1 MENKSLLYPCA
12 SAARRVIS
20 LDGMW
25 RFEFDPES
33 NGMDAGWGVGLPKPI
48 SMPVPASFC
57 DFFTD
62 KESREYCGDFW
73 YETDFFVPGE
83 WSGKDV
89 AIRFGSVTHRAR
101 VFVNGVEVVN
111 HEGGFLPFDANVTE
125 IVRYNQYNKLTVLAN
140 NELNEYMLPA
150 GQTNTLSNGKKVA
163 APYFDFYNYA
173 GIHRP
178 VKLLALPKERVLDFE
193 VTNRLVDGGAEVDYT
208 VTTNGSHD
216 VTVEVLDG
224 TTKVA
229 EASGKTGTLKITN
242 AKLWNV
248 HAAYLY
254 NFVIRITDGHAVI
267 DEYFDKIGIRTFEV
281 KDGHFLL
288 NGKPVYLRGFGKH
301 EDSDIRGRG
310 LDLATV
316 KRDYELMK
324 WIGANCFR
332 TSHYPYAEELYQM
345 ADEEGFLIIDEVPA
359 VGFMQSTMNFLAANQ
374 GNGKKVGYFEK
385 ETTPKLLENHKAALT
400 DMITRD
406 KNHASV
412 IAWSILNEPQCTS
425 EGTEAYFK
433 PLFDLAHELDPQKRP
448 RTYAIVM
455 MSLPNNSKGQQFAD
469 FISLN
474 RYYGWYVMGGMCI
487 VDAETAF
494 RKEMDGWAQVLNGRP
509 MIFTEYGADTM
520 PSEHKLPSVMM
531 SLPNNSKGQQF
542 ADFISLNRYY
552 GWYVMGGMC
561 IVDAETAFRKEMD
574 GWAQVLNGRPMIFTE
589 YGADTMPSEHKL
601 PSVMWS
607 QEYQNEYL
615 DMNHNVFDSYDFV
628 QGELVWNFADFQ
640 TTEGI
645 MRANGN
651 KKGIFTRQRQPKDAA
666 FHFRARWTSLPV
678 DYKGNTAQF

>member
-1 MENKSLLYPCA
+1 MQNKSLLYPCE
-12 SAARRVIS
+12 SSARRVVS

-25 RFEFDPES
+25 RFAFDPQGQGVDKGWTMALPES
-33 NGMDAGWGVGLPKPI
+33 I
-48 SMPVPASFC
+48 TMPVPASFC

-62 KESREYCGDFW
+62 KDSREYCGDFW

-83 WSGKDV
+83 WEGKDIAV
-89 AIRFGSVTHRAR
+89 RFGSVTHHAR
-101 VFVNGVEVVN
+101 IFVNGVEVTA
-111 HEGGFLPFDANVTE
+111 HEGGFLPFDAAVTD
-125 IVRYNQYNKLTVLAN
+125 IVRYNQYNHLAVLAN
-140 NELNEYMLPA
+140 NELNETMLPA
-150 GQTNTLSNGKKVA
+150 GRTTTLSNGKKMA
-163 APYFDFYNYA
+163 TPYFDFYNYA

-178 VKLLALPKERVLDFE
+178 VKLMALPKERVLDFS
-193 VTNRLVDGGAEVDYT
+193 VVHSLSGTAADVAYTVATNGDHAVCVDVYDGAE
-208 VTTNGSHD
+208 
-216 VTVEVLDG
+216 
-224 TTKVA
+224 KVA
-229 EASGKTGTLKITN
+229 HSDGKSGTLHIEN
-242 AKLWNV
+242 VKLWNV

-254 NFVIRITDGHAVI
+254 SFVIRITDGETVV
-267 DEYFDKIGIRTFEV
+267 DEYREKIGIRTFEI
-281 KDGHFLL
+281 KDGNFLL

-301 EDSDIRGRG
+301 EDADIRGRG

-345 ADEEGFLIIDEVPA
+345 ADEEGFLVIDEVPA
-359 VGFMQSTMNFLAANQ
+359 VGFMESTVNFLSASQ
-374 GNGKKVGYFEK
+374 GNGKKVGWFEK
-385 ETTPKLLENHKAALT
+385 ETTPQLLENHKAALI
-400 DMITRD
+400 DMINRD

-433 PLFDLAHELDPQKRP
+433 TLFDLAHEIDPQKRP

-474 RYYGWYVMGGMCI
+474 RYYGWYVMGGMNI
-487 VDAETAF
+487 VDAEAAF
-494 RKEMDGWAQVLNGRP
+494 RREMDGWSMAL
-509 MIFTEYGADTM
+509 
-520 PSEHKLPSVMM
+520 H
-531 SLPNNSKGQQF
+531 
-542 ADFISLNRYY
+542 
-552 GWYVMGGMC
+552 
-561 IVDAETAFRKEMD
+561 
-574 GWAQVLNGRPMIFTE
+574 GRPMIFTE

-615 DMNHNVFDSYDFV
+615 DMNHAVFDSYDFV
-628 QGELVWNFADFQ
+628 KGELVWNFADFQ

-645 MRANGN
+645 MRVNGN

-678 DYKGNTAQF
+678 NYKADK

>member
-1 MENKSLLYPCA
+1 MQDKSLLYPCE
-12 SAARRVIS
+12 SSARRVVS

-25 RFEFDPES
+25 RFAFDPQGQGVDKGWTMALPES
-33 NGMDAGWGVGLPKPI
+33 I
-48 SMPVPASFC
+48 TMPVPASFC

-62 KESREYCGDFW
+62 KDSREYCGDFW

-83 WSGKDV
+83 WEGKDIAV
-89 AIRFGSVTHRAR
+89 RFGSVTHHAR
-101 VFVNGVEVVN
+101 IFVNGVEVTA
-111 HEGGFLPFDANVTE
+111 HEGGFLPFDAAVTD
-125 IVRYNQYNKLTVLAN
+125 IVRYNQHNHLAVLAN
-140 NELNEYMLPA
+140 NELNETMLPA
-150 GQTNTLSNGKKVA
+150 GRTTTLSNGKKMA
-163 APYFDFYNYA
+163 TPYFDFYNYA

-178 VKLLALPKERVLDFE
+178 VKLMALPKERVLDFS
-193 VTNRLVDGGAEVDYT
+193 VVHSLSGTAADVAYT
-208 VTTNGSHD
+208 VTTNGDHAVCVD
-216 VTVEVLDG
+216 VYDG
-224 TTKVA
+224 AEKVA
-229 EASGKTGTLKITN
+229 HADGKGGTLHIEN
-242 AKLWNV
+242 VRLWNV

-254 NFVIRITDGHAVI
+254 SFVIRITDGETVV
-267 DEYFDKIGIRTFEV
+267 DEYHEKIGIRTFEI
-281 KDGHFLL
+281 KDGNFLL
-288 NGKPVYLRGFGKH
+288 NGKAIYLRGFGKH
-301 EDSDIRGRG
+301 EDADIRGRG

-345 ADEEGFLIIDEVPA
+345 ADEEGFLVIDEVPA
-359 VGFMQSTMNFLAANQ
+359 VGFMESTVNFLSASQ
-374 GNGKKVGYFEK
+374 GNGKKVGWFEK
-385 ETTPKLLENHKAALT
+385 ETTPQLLENHKAALI
-400 DMITRD
+400 DMINRD

-433 PLFDLAHELDPQKRP
+433 TLFDLAHEIDPQKRP

-474 RYYGWYVMGGMCI
+474 RYYGWYVMGGMNI
-487 VDAETAF
+487 VDAEAAF
-494 RKEMDGWAQVLNGRP
+494 RREMDGWSMAL
-509 MIFTEYGADTM
+509 
-520 PSEHKLPSVMM
+520 H
-531 SLPNNSKGQQF
+531 
-542 ADFISLNRYY
+542 
-552 GWYVMGGMC
+552 
-561 IVDAETAFRKEMD
+561 
-574 GWAQVLNGRPMIFTE
+574 GRPMIFTE

-615 DMNHNVFDSYDFV
+615 DMNHAVFDSYDFV
-628 QGELVWNFADFQ
+628 KGELVWNFADFQ

-645 MRANGN
+645 MRVNGN

-678 DYKGNTAQF
+678 DYKADK

>member
-1 MENKSLLYPCA
+1 MQNKSLLYPCE
-12 SAARRVIS
+12 SSARRVVS

-25 RFEFDPES
+25 RFAFDPQGQGVDKGWTMALPES
-33 NGMDAGWGVGLPKPI
+33 I
-48 SMPVPASFC
+48 TMPVPASFC

-62 KESREYCGDFW
+62 KDSREYCGDFW

-83 WSGKDV
+83 WEGKDIAV
-89 AIRFGSVTHRAR
+89 RFGSVTHHAR
-101 VFVNGVEVVN
+101 IFVNGVEVTA
-111 HEGGFLPFDANVTE
+111 HEGGFLPFDAAVTD
-125 IVRYNQYNKLTVLAN
+125 IVRYNQHNHLAVLAN
-140 NELNEYMLPA
+140 NELNETMLPA
-150 GQTNTLSNGKKVA
+150 GRTTTLSNGKKMA
-163 APYFDFYNYA
+163 TPYFDFYNYA

-178 VKLLALPKERVLDFE
+178 VKLMALPKERVLDFS
-193 VTNRLVDGGAEVDYT
+193 VVHSLSGTAADVAYTVATNGDHAVCVDVYDGAE
-208 VTTNGSHD
+208 
-216 VTVEVLDG
+216 
-224 TTKVA
+224 KVA
-229 EASGKTGTLKITN
+229 HADGKSGTLHIEN
-242 AKLWNV
+242 VKLWNV

-254 NFVIRITDGHAVI
+254 NFVIRITDGETVV
-267 DEYFDKIGIRTFEV
+267 DEYREKIGIRTFEI
-281 KDGHFLL
+281 KDGNFLL
-288 NGKPVYLRGFGKH
+288 NGKAVYLRGFGKH
-301 EDSDIRGRG
+301 EDADLRGRG

-359 VGFMQSTMNFLAANQ
+359 VGFMESTMNFLSASQ
-374 GNGKKVGYFEK
+374 GNGKKVGWFEK
-385 ETTPKLLENHKAALT
+385 ETTPQLLENHKAALI
-400 DMITRD
+400 DMINRD

-433 PLFDLAHELDPQKRP
+433 TLFDLAHEIDPQKRP

-474 RYYGWYVMGGMCI
+474 RYYGWYVMGGMNI
-487 VDAETAF
+487 VDAEAAF
-494 RKEMDGWAQVLNGRP
+494 RREMDSWSMAL
-509 MIFTEYGADTM
+509 
-520 PSEHKLPSVMM
+520 H
-531 SLPNNSKGQQF
+531 
-542 ADFISLNRYY
+542 
-552 GWYVMGGMC
+552 
-561 IVDAETAFRKEMD
+561 
-574 GWAQVLNGRPMIFTE
+574 GRPMIFTE

-615 DMNHNVFDSYDFV
+615 DMNHAVFDSYDFV
-628 QGELVWNFADFQ
+628 KGELVWNFADFQ

-645 MRANGN
+645 MRVNGN

-678 DYKGNTAQF
+678 DYKADK

>member
-1 MENKSLLYPCA
+1 MQDKSLLYPCE
-12 SAARRVIS
+12 SSARRVVS

-25 RFEFDPES
+25 RFAFDPQGQGVDKGWTMALPES
-33 NGMDAGWGVGLPKPI
+33 I
-48 SMPVPASFC
+48 TMPVPASFC

-62 KESREYCGDFW
+62 KDSREYCGDFW

-83 WSGKDV
+83 WEGKDIAV
-89 AIRFGSVTHRAR
+89 RFGSVTHHAR
-101 VFVNGVEVVN
+101 IFVNGVEVTA
-111 HEGGFLPFDANVTE
+111 HEGGFLPLDAAVTD
-125 IVRYNQYNKLTVLAN
+125 IVRYNQHNHLAVLAN
-140 NELNEYMLPA
+140 NELNETMLPA
-150 GQTNTLSNGKKVA
+150 GRTTTLSNGKKMA
-163 APYFDFYNYA
+163 TPYFDFYNYA

-178 VKLLALPKERVLDFE
+178 VKLMALPKERVLDFS
-193 VTNRLVDGGAEVDYT
+193 VVHSISGTDADVAYT
-208 VTTNGSHD
+208 VTTNGDHAVCVD
-216 VTVEVLDG
+216 VYDG
-224 TTKVA
+224 AEKVA
-229 EASGKTGTLKITN
+229 HADGKSGTLHIEN
-242 AKLWNV
+242 VKLWNV

-254 NFVIRITDGHAVI
+254 NFVIRITDGETVV
-267 DEYFDKIGIRTFEV
+267 DEYREKIGIRTFEI
-281 KDGHFLL
+281 KGGNFLL
-288 NGKPVYLRGFGKH
+288 NGKAVYLRGFGKH
-301 EDSDIRGRG
+301 EDADIRGRG

-345 ADEEGFLIIDEVPA
+345 ADEEGFLVIDEVPA
-359 VGFMQSTMNFLAANQ
+359 VGFMESTMNFLSASQ
-374 GNGKKVGYFEK
+374 GNGKKVGWIEK
-385 ETTPKLLENHKAALT
+385 ETTPQLLENHKAALI
-400 DMITRD
+400 DMINRD

-433 PLFDLAHELDPQKRP
+433 TLFDLAHEIDPQKRP

-474 RYYGWYVMGGMCI
+474 RYYGWYVMGGMNI
-487 VDAETAF
+487 VDAEAAF
-494 RKEMDGWAQVLNGRP
+494 RREMDGWSMAL
-509 MIFTEYGADTM
+509 
-520 PSEHKLPSVMM
+520 H
-531 SLPNNSKGQQF
+531 
-542 ADFISLNRYY
+542 
-552 GWYVMGGMC
+552 
-561 IVDAETAFRKEMD
+561 
-574 GWAQVLNGRPMIFTE
+574 GRPMIFTE

-615 DMNHNVFDSYDFV
+615 DMNHAVFDSYDFV
-628 QGELVWNFADFQ
+628 KGELVWNFADFQ

-645 MRANGN
+645 MRVNGN

-678 DYKGNTAQF
+678 DYKADK

>member
-1 MENKSLLYPCA
+1 MQNKSLLYPCE
-12 SAARRVIS
+12 SSARRVVS

-25 RFEFDPES
+25 RFAFDPQGQGVDKGWTMALPES
-33 NGMDAGWGVGLPKPI
+33 I
-48 SMPVPASFC
+48 TMPVPASFC

-62 KESREYCGDFW
+62 KDSREYCGDFW

-83 WSGKDV
+83 WEGKDIAV
-89 AIRFGSVTHRAR
+89 RFGSVTHHAR
-101 VFVNGVEVVN
+101 IFVNGVEVTA
-111 HEGGFLPFDANVTE
+111 HEGGFLPFDAAVTD
-125 IVRYNQYNKLTVLAN
+125 IVRYNQHNHLAVLAN
-140 NELNEYMLPA
+140 NELNETMLPA
-150 GQTNTLSNGKKVA
+150 GRTTTLSNGKKMA
-163 APYFDFYNYA
+163 TPYFDFYNYA

-178 VKLLALPKERVLDFE
+178 VKLMALPKERVLDFS
-193 VTNRLVDGGAEVDYT
+193 VVHSLSGTAADVAYTVATNGDHAVCVDVYDGAE
-208 VTTNGSHD
+208 
-216 VTVEVLDG
+216 
-224 TTKVA
+224 KVA
-229 EASGKTGTLKITN
+229 HADGKSGTLHIDN
-242 AKLWNV
+242 VKLWNV

-254 NFVIRITDGHAVI
+254 NFVIRITDGETVV
-267 DEYFDKIGIRTFEV
+267 DEYREKIGIRTFEI
-281 KDGHFLL
+281 KGGNFLL

-301 EDSDIRGRG
+301 EDADIRGRG

-345 ADEEGFLIIDEVPA
+345 ADEEGFLVIDEVPA
-359 VGFMQSTMNFLAANQ
+359 VGFMESTMNFLSASQ
-374 GNGKKVGYFEK
+374 GNGKKVGWFEK
-385 ETTPKLLENHKAALT
+385 ETTPQLLENHKAALI
-400 DMITRD
+400 DMINRD

-433 PLFDLAHELDPQKRP
+433 TLFDLAHEIDPQKRP

-474 RYYGWYVMGGMCI
+474 RYYGWYVMGGMNI
-487 VDAETAF
+487 VDAEAAF
-494 RKEMDGWAQVLNGRP
+494 RREMDGWSMAL
-509 MIFTEYGADTM
+509 
-520 PSEHKLPSVMM
+520 H
-531 SLPNNSKGQQF
+531 
-542 ADFISLNRYY
+542 
-552 GWYVMGGMC
+552 
-561 IVDAETAFRKEMD
+561 
-574 GWAQVLNGRPMIFTE
+574 GRPMIFTE

-615 DMNHNVFDSYDFV
+615 DMNHAVFDSYDFV
-628 QGELVWNFADFQ
+628 KGELVWNFADFQ

-645 MRANGN
+645 MRVNGN

-666 FHFRARWTSLPV
+666 FHFRTRWTSLPV
-678 DYKGNTAQF
+678 DYKADK

>member
-1 MENKSLLYPCA
+1 MENKSLLYPCD
-12 SAARRVIS
+12 SGSRRVVS

-25 RFEFDPES
+25 RFAFDPES
-33 NGMDAGWGVGLPKPI
+33 KGVDNDWALHLPESI
-48 SMPVPASFC
+48 TMPVPASFC

-83 WSGKDV
+83 WKGKDIAV
-89 AIRFGSVTHRAR
+89 RFGSVTHRAR
-101 VFVNGVEVVN
+101 IFVNGVEVTT
-111 HEGGFLPFDANVTE
+111 HEGGFLPFDAAVTD
-125 IVRYNQYNKLTVLAN
+125 IVRYNQFNHLAVLAN
-140 NELNEYMLPA
+140 NELSETMLPA
-150 GQTNTLSNGKKVA
+150 GRTTTLSNGKKFA
-163 APYFDFYNYA
+163 TPYFDFYNYA

-178 VKLLALPKERVLDFE
+178 VKLTALPKERVLDFS
-193 VTNRLVDGGAEVDYT
+193 VVHSLNGTAADVAYT
-208 VTTNGSHD
+208 VTTNGGH
-216 VTVEVLDG
+216 TVSIDVLDG
-224 TTKVA
+224 TEKVA
-229 EASGKTGTLKITN
+229 HAEGKTGTLHIDN
-242 AKLWNV
+242 VKLWNV

-254 NFVIRITDGHAVI
+254 NFVIRITDDETVV
-267 DEYFDKIGIRTFEV
+267 DEYAERIGIRTFEI
-281 KDGHFLL
+281 KDGNFLL

-301 EDSDIRGRG
+301 EDADLRGRG

-359 VGFMQSTMNFLAANQ
+359 VGFMESTVNFLAANQ
-374 GNGKKVGYFEK
+374 GNGKTVGWFEK
-385 ETTPKLLENHKAALT
+385 ETTPQLLENHKAALI
-400 DMITRD
+400 DMINRD

-433 PLFDLAHELDPQKRP
+433 TLFDLAHEIDPQKRP

-455 MSLPNNSKGQQFAD
+455 MSLPHNSKGQQFAD

-474 RYYGWYVMGGMCI
+474 RYYGWYVMGGMSI
-487 VDAETAF
+487 VDAEAAF
-494 RKEMDGWAQVLNGRP
+494 RKEMDGWRMAL
-509 MIFTEYGADTM
+509 
-520 PSEHKLPSVMM
+520 H
-531 SLPNNSKGQQF
+531 
-542 ADFISLNRYY
+542 
-552 GWYVMGGMC
+552 
-561 IVDAETAFRKEMD
+561 
-574 GWAQVLNGRPMIFTE
+574 GRPMIFTE

-615 DMNHNVFDSYDFV
+615 DMNHAVFDSYEFV
-628 QGELVWNFADFQ
+628 KGELVWNFADFQ

-645 MRANGN
+645 MRVNGN

-666 FHFRARWTSLPV
+666 FHFRARWTTLPL
-678 DYKGNTAQF
+678 DFKSDK

>member
-1 MENKSLLYPCA
+1 MNKSMLYPCT
-12 SAARRVIS
+12 SATRRAVS

-25 RFEFDPES
+25 RFRFDPES
-33 NGMDAGWGVGLPKPI
+33 CGVEQKWMNGLTDSI
-48 SMPVPASFC
+48 SMPVPSSFC
-57 DFFTD
+57 DLFTD
-62 KESREYCGDFW
+62 KDSREYCGDFW

-83 WSGKDV
+83 WSGKEV
-89 AIRFGSVTHRAR
+89 AIRFGSATHHAR
-101 VFVNGVEVVN
+101 VFVNGVEIAQ
-111 HEGGFLPFDANVTE
+111 HEGGFLPFDAFVTD
-125 IVRYNQYNKLTVLAN
+125 IVRYNQYNKLSVLLN

-150 GQTNTLSNGKKVA
+150 GTTAVLSNGKKIA

-173 GIHRP
+173 GLQRP
-178 VKLLALPKERVLDFE
+178 VKLLALPSERILDYS
-193 VTNRLVDGGAEVDYT
+193 VNHRLTEAGAEVDYT
-208 VTTNGSHD
+208 VTTTGDHP
-216 VTVEVLDG
+216 VTVELYDG
-224 TTKVA
+224 ETKVA
-229 EASGKTGTLKITN
+229 EACGTTGTLTVPQ

-248 HAAYLY
+248 HNAYLY
-254 NFVIRITDGHAVI
+254 KIVIRIQDGSAVV
-267 DEYFDKIGIRTFEV
+267 DEYTDKIGIRTFEI

-301 EDSDIRGRG
+301 EDADIRGRG

-316 KRDYELMK
+316 KRDYECMK

-345 ADEEGFLIIDEVPA
+345 ADEEGFLVIDEVPA

-374 GNGKKVGYFEK
+374 GNGKKQGYFEK
-385 ETTPKLLENHKAALT
+385 DTTPQLLQNHKDALT
-400 DMITRD
+400 DMINRD

-448 RTYAIVM
+448 RTYAVVM
-455 MSLPNNSKGQQFAD
+455 MSLPNTSKGQQFAD

-474 RYYGWYVMGGMCI
+474 RYYGWYVMGGMGI
-487 VDAETAF
+487 VDAEQAF

-520 PSEHKLPSVMM
+520 P
-531 SLPNNSKGQQF
+531 
-542 ADFISLNRYY
+542 
-552 GWYVMGGMC
+552 
-561 IVDAETAFRKEMD
+561 T
-574 GWAQVLNGRPMIFTE
+574 
-589 YGADTMPSEHKL
+589 EHKL

-615 DMNHNVFDSYDFV
+615 DMNHAVFDSYDFV

-666 FHFRARWTSLPV
+666 FHFRARWTSLPL
-678 DYKGNTAQF
+678 DFKSGK

>member
-1 MENKSLLYPCA
+1 MENKSLLYPCD
-12 SAARRVIS
+12 SGSRRVVS

-25 RFEFDPES
+25 RFAFDPES
-33 NGMDAGWGVGLPKPI
+33 KGVDGGWALHLPESI
-48 SMPVPASFC
+48 TMPVPASFC

-83 WSGKDV
+83 WEGKDIAV
-89 AIRFGSVTHRAR
+89 RFGSVTHRAR
-101 VFVNGVEVVN
+101 IFVNGVEVTA
-111 HEGGFLPFDANVTE
+111 HEGGFLPFDAAVTD
-125 IVRYNQYNKLTVLAN
+125 IVRYNQFNHLAVLAN
-140 NELNEYMLPA
+140 NELNETMLPA
-150 GQTNTLSNGKKVA
+150 GRTTTLSNGKKFA
-163 APYFDFYNYA
+163 TPYFDFYNYA

-178 VKLLALPKERVLDFE
+178 VKLTALPKERVLDFS
-193 VTNRLVDGGAEVDYT
+193 VVHSLNGTAADVAYT
-208 VTTNGSHD
+208 VTTNGEHNVCID
-216 VTVEVLDG
+216 VFDG
-224 TTKVA
+224 CEKVA
-229 EASGKTGTLKITN
+229 HADGKTGTLHIDN
-242 AKLWNV
+242 VKLWNV

-254 NFVIRITDGHAVI
+254 NFVIRITDGETVV
-267 DEYFDKIGIRTFEV
+267 DEYAEKIGIRTFEI
-281 KDGHFLL
+281 KDGNFLL

-301 EDSDIRGRG
+301 EDADLRGRG

-359 VGFMQSTMNFLAANQ
+359 VGFMESAMNFLAANQ
-374 GNGKKVGYFEK
+374 GNGKKVGWFEK
-385 ETTPKLLENHKAALT
+385 ETTPQLLENHKAALI
-400 DMITRD
+400 DMINRD

-433 PLFDLAHELDPQKRP
+433 TLFDLAHEIDPQKRP

-455 MSLPNNSKGQQFAD
+455 MSLPHNSKGQQFAD

-474 RYYGWYVMGGMCI
+474 RYYGWYVMGGMSI
-487 VDAETAF
+487 VDAEAAF
-494 RKEMDGWAQVLNGRP
+494 RKEMDGWRMAL
-509 MIFTEYGADTM
+509 
-520 PSEHKLPSVMM
+520 H
-531 SLPNNSKGQQF
+531 
-542 ADFISLNRYY
+542 
-552 GWYVMGGMC
+552 
-561 IVDAETAFRKEMD
+561 
-574 GWAQVLNGRPMIFTE
+574 GRPMIFTE

-615 DMNHNVFDSYDFV
+615 DMNHAVFDSYEFV
-628 QGELVWNFADFQ
+628 KGELVWNFADFQ

-645 MRANGN
+645 MRVNGN

-666 FHFRARWTSLPV
+666 FHFRTRWTTLPL
-678 DYKGNTAQF
+678 DFKADK

>member
-1 MENKSLLYPCA
+1 MQDKSLLYPCE
-12 SAARRVIS
+12 SSARRVVS

-25 RFEFDPES
+25 RFAFDPQGQGVDKGWTMALPES
-33 NGMDAGWGVGLPKPI
+33 I
-48 SMPVPASFC
+48 TMPVPASFC

-62 KESREYCGDFW
+62 KDSREYCGDFW

-83 WSGKDV
+83 WEGKDIAV
-89 AIRFGSVTHRAR
+89 RFGSVTHHAR
-101 VFVNGVEVVN
+101 IFVNGVEVTA
-111 HEGGFLPFDANVTE
+111 HEGGFLPFDAAVTD
-125 IVRYNQYNKLTVLAN
+125 IVRYNQHNHLAVLAN
-140 NELNEYMLPA
+140 NELNETMLPA
-150 GQTNTLSNGKKVA
+150 GRTTTLSNGKKMA
-163 APYFDFYNYA
+163 MPYFDFYNYA

-178 VKLLALPKERVLDFE
+178 VKLMALPKERVLDFS
-193 VTNRLVDGGAEVDYT
+193 VVHSISGTAADVAYT
-208 VTTNGSHD
+208 VTTNGDHAVCVD
-216 VTVEVLDG
+216 VYDG
-224 TTKVA
+224 AEKVA
-229 EASGKTGTLKITN
+229 HADGKSGTLHIEN
-242 AKLWNV
+242 VRLWNV

-254 NFVIRITDGHAVI
+254 SFVIRITDGETVV
-267 DEYFDKIGIRTFEV
+267 DEYHEKIGIRTFEI
-281 KDGHFLL
+281 KDGNFLL
-288 NGKPVYLRGFGKH
+288 NGKAVYLRGFGKH
-301 EDSDIRGRG
+301 EDADIRGRG

-345 ADEEGFLIIDEVPA
+345 ADEEGFLVIDEVPA
-359 VGFMQSTMNFLAANQ
+359 VGFMESTVNFLSASQ
-374 GNGKKVGYFEK
+374 GNGKKVGWFEK
-385 ETTPKLLENHKAALT
+385 ETTPQLLENHKAALI
-400 DMITRD
+400 DMINRD

-433 PLFDLAHELDPQKRP
+433 TLFDLAHEIDPQKRP

-474 RYYGWYVMGGMCI
+474 RYYGWYVMGGMNI
-487 VDAETAF
+487 VDAEAAF
-494 RKEMDGWAQVLNGRP
+494 RREMDGWSMVL
-509 MIFTEYGADTM
+509 
-520 PSEHKLPSVMM
+520 H
-531 SLPNNSKGQQF
+531 
-542 ADFISLNRYY
+542 
-552 GWYVMGGMC
+552 
-561 IVDAETAFRKEMD
+561 
-574 GWAQVLNGRPMIFTE
+574 GRPMIFTE

-615 DMNHNVFDSYDFV
+615 DMNHAVFDSYDFV
-628 QGELVWNFADFQ
+628 KGELVWNFADFQ

-645 MRANGN
+645 MRVNGN

-678 DYKGNTAQF
+678 DYKADK

>member
-1 MENKSLLYPCA
+1 MQDKSLLYPCE
-12 SAARRVIS
+12 SSARRVVS

-25 RFEFDPES
+25 RFAFDPQGQGVDKGWTMALPES
-33 NGMDAGWGVGLPKPI
+33 I
-48 SMPVPASFC
+48 TMPVPASFC

-62 KESREYCGDFW
+62 KDSREYCGDFW

-83 WSGKDV
+83 WEGKDIAV
-89 AIRFGSVTHRAR
+89 RFGSVTHHAR
-101 VFVNGVEVVN
+101 IFVNGVEVTA
-111 HEGGFLPFDANVTE
+111 HEGGFLPFDAAVTD
-125 IVRYNQYNKLTVLAN
+125 IVRYNQHNHLAVLAN
-140 NELNEYMLPA
+140 NELNETMLPA
-150 GQTNTLSNGKKVA
+150 GRTTTLSNGKKMA
-163 APYFDFYNYA
+163 MPYFDFYNYA

-178 VKLLALPKERVLDFE
+178 VKLMALPKERVLDFS
-193 VTNRLVDGGAEVDYT
+193 VVHSISGTDADVAYT
-208 VTTNGSHD
+208 VTTNGDHAVCVD
-216 VTVEVLDG
+216 VYDG
-224 TTKVA
+224 AEKVA
-229 EASGKTGTLKITN
+229 HADGKSGTLHIEN
-242 AKLWNV
+242 VKLWNV

-254 NFVIRITDGHAVI
+254 SFVIRITDGETVV
-267 DEYFDKIGIRTFEV
+267 DEYHEKIGIRTFEI
-281 KDGHFLL
+281 KDGNFLL
-288 NGKPVYLRGFGKH
+288 NGKAVYLRGFGKH
-301 EDSDIRGRG
+301 EDADIRGRG

-345 ADEEGFLIIDEVPA
+345 ADEEGFLVIDEVPA
-359 VGFMQSTMNFLAANQ
+359 VGFMESTMNFLSASQ
-374 GNGKKVGYFEK
+374 GNGKKVGWFEK
-385 ETTPKLLENHKAALT
+385 ETTPQLLENHKAALI
-400 DMITRD
+400 DMINRD

-433 PLFDLAHELDPQKRP
+433 TLFDLAHEIDPQKRP

-474 RYYGWYVMGGMCI
+474 RYYGWYVMGGMNI
-487 VDAETAF
+487 VDAEAAF
-494 RKEMDGWAQVLNGRP
+494 RREMDGWSMVL
-509 MIFTEYGADTM
+509 
-520 PSEHKLPSVMM
+520 H
-531 SLPNNSKGQQF
+531 
-542 ADFISLNRYY
+542 
-552 GWYVMGGMC
+552 
-561 IVDAETAFRKEMD
+561 
-574 GWAQVLNGRPMIFTE
+574 GRPMIFTE

-615 DMNHNVFDSYDFV
+615 DMNHAVFDSYDFV
-628 QGELVWNFADFQ
+628 KGELVWNFADFQ

-645 MRANGN
+645 MRVNGN

-678 DYKGNTAQF
+678 DYKADK

>member
-1 MENKSLLYPCA
+1 MQNKSLLYPCE
-12 SAARRVIS
+12 SSARRVVS

-25 RFEFDPES
+25 RFAFDPQGQGVDKGWTMALPES
-33 NGMDAGWGVGLPKPI
+33 I
-48 SMPVPASFC
+48 TMPVPASFC

-62 KESREYCGDFW
+62 KDSREYCGDFW

-83 WSGKDV
+83 WEGKDIAV
-89 AIRFGSVTHRAR
+89 RFGSVTHHAR
-101 VFVNGVEVVN
+101 IFVNGVEVTA
-111 HEGGFLPFDANVTE
+111 HEGGFLPFDAAVTD
-125 IVRYNQYNKLTVLAN
+125 IVRYNQHNHLAVLAN
-140 NELNEYMLPA
+140 NELNETMLPA
-150 GQTNTLSNGKKVA
+150 GRTTTLSNGKKMA
-163 APYFDFYNYA
+163 TPYFDFYNYA

-178 VKLLALPKERVLDFE
+178 VKLMALPKERVLDFS
-193 VTNRLVDGGAEVDYT
+193 VVHSLSGTAADVAYT
-208 VTTNGSHD
+208 VTTNGDHAVCVD
-216 VTVEVLDG
+216 VYDG
-224 TTKVA
+224 AEKVA
-229 EASGKTGTLKITN
+229 HADGKSGTLHIEN
-242 AKLWNV
+242 VRLWNV

-254 NFVIRITDGHAVI
+254 SFVIRITDGETVV
-267 DEYFDKIGIRTFEV
+267 DEYREKIGIRTFEI
-281 KDGHFLL
+281 KDGNFLL
-288 NGKPVYLRGFGKH
+288 NGKAVYLRGFGKH
-301 EDSDIRGRG
+301 EDADIRGRG

-345 ADEEGFLIIDEVPA
+345 ADEEGFLVIDEVPA
-359 VGFMQSTMNFLAANQ
+359 VGFMESTVNFLSASQ
-374 GNGKKVGYFEK
+374 GNGKKVGWFEK
-385 ETTPKLLENHKAALT
+385 ETTPQLLENHKAALI
-400 DMITRD
+400 DMINRD

-433 PLFDLAHELDPQKRP
+433 TLFDLAHEIDPQKRP

-474 RYYGWYVMGGMCI
+474 RYYGWYVMGGMNI
-487 VDAETAF
+487 VDAEAAF
-494 RKEMDGWAQVLNGRP
+494 RREMDGWSMAL
-509 MIFTEYGADTM
+509 
-520 PSEHKLPSVMM
+520 H
-531 SLPNNSKGQQF
+531 
-542 ADFISLNRYY
+542 
-552 GWYVMGGMC
+552 
-561 IVDAETAFRKEMD
+561 
-574 GWAQVLNGRPMIFTE
+574 GRPMIFTE

-615 DMNHNVFDSYDFV
+615 DMNHAVFDSYDFV
-628 QGELVWNFADFQ
+628 KGELVWNFADFQ

-645 MRANGN
+645 MRVNGN

-678 DYKGNTAQF
+678 DYKADK

>member
-73 YETDFFVPGE
+73 DETDFFVPGE

-193 VTNRLVDGGAEVDYT
+193 VTHRLVDGGAEVDYT

-267 DEYFDKIGIRTFEV
+267 DEYFDKLGIRTFEV

-288 NGKPVYLRGFGKH
+288 NGKAVYLRGFGKH
-301 EDSDIRGRG
+301 EDSGIRGRG

-385 ETTPKLLENHKAALT
+385 KTTPKLLENHKAALT

-448 RTYAIVM
+448 RTYAI
-455 MSLPNNSKGQQFAD
+455 
-469 FISLN
+469 
-474 RYYGWYVMGGMCI
+474 
-487 VDAETAF
+487 
-494 RKEMDGWAQVLNGRP
+494 
-509 MIFTEYGADTM
+509 
-520 PSEHKLPSVMM
+520 VMM

>member
-1 MENKSLLYPCA
+1 MQDKSLLYPCE
-12 SAARRVIS
+12 SSARRVVS

-25 RFEFDPES
+25 RFAFDPQGQGVDKGWTMALPES
-33 NGMDAGWGVGLPKPI
+33 I
-48 SMPVPASFC
+48 TMPVPASFC

-62 KESREYCGDFW
+62 KDSREYCGDFW

-83 WSGKDV
+83 WEGKDIAV
-89 AIRFGSVTHRAR
+89 RFGSVTHHAR
-101 VFVNGVEVVN
+101 IFVNGVEVTA
-111 HEGGFLPFDANVTE
+111 HEGGFLPFDAAVTD
-125 IVRYNQYNKLTVLAN
+125 IVRYNQHNHLAVLAN
-140 NELNEYMLPA
+140 NELNETMLPA
-150 GQTNTLSNGKKVA
+150 GRTTTLSNGKKMA
-163 APYFDFYNYA
+163 MPYFDFYNYA

-178 VKLLALPKERVLDFE
+178 VKLMALPKERVLDFS
-193 VTNRLVDGGAEVDYT
+193 VVHSISGTDADVAYT
-208 VTTNGSHD
+208 VTTNGDHAVCVD
-216 VTVEVLDG
+216 VYDG
-224 TTKVA
+224 AEKVA
-229 EASGKTGTLKITN
+229 HADGKSGTLHIESV
-242 AKLWNV
+242 KLWNV

-254 NFVIRITDGHAVI
+254 SFVIRITDGETVV
-267 DEYFDKIGIRTFEV
+267 DEYHEKIGIRTFEI
-281 KDGHFLL
+281 KDGNFLL
-288 NGKPVYLRGFGKH
+288 NGKAVYLRGFGKH
-301 EDSDIRGRG
+301 EDADIRGRG

-345 ADEEGFLIIDEVPA
+345 ADEEGFLVIDEVPA
-359 VGFMQSTMNFLAANQ
+359 VGFMESTMNFLSASQ
-374 GNGKKVGYFEK
+374 GNGKKVGWFEK
-385 ETTPKLLENHKAALT
+385 ETTPQLLENHKAALI
-400 DMITRD
+400 DMINRD

-433 PLFDLAHELDPQKRP
+433 TLFDLAHEIDPQKRP

-474 RYYGWYVMGGMCI
+474 RYYGWYVMGGMNI
-487 VDAETAF
+487 VDAEAAF
-494 RKEMDGWAQVLNGRP
+494 RREMDGWSMAL
-509 MIFTEYGADTM
+509 
-520 PSEHKLPSVMM
+520 H
-531 SLPNNSKGQQF
+531 
-542 ADFISLNRYY
+542 
-552 GWYVMGGMC
+552 
-561 IVDAETAFRKEMD
+561 
-574 GWAQVLNGRPMIFTE
+574 GRPMIFTE

-615 DMNHNVFDSYDFV
+615 DMNHAVFDSYDFV
-628 QGELVWNFADFQ
+628 KGELVWNFADFQ

-645 MRANGN
+645 MRVNGN

-678 DYKGNTAQF
+678 DYKADK

>member
-1 MENKSLLYPCA
+1 MQNKSLLYPCE
-12 SAARRVIS
+12 SSARRVVS

-25 RFEFDPES
+25 RFAFDPQGQGVDKGWTMALPES
-33 NGMDAGWGVGLPKPI
+33 I
-48 SMPVPASFC
+48 TMPVPASFC

-62 KESREYCGDFW
+62 KDSREYCGDFW

-83 WSGKDV
+83 WEGKDIAV
-89 AIRFGSVTHRAR
+89 RFGSVTHHAR
-101 VFVNGVEVVN
+101 IFVNGVEVTA
-111 HEGGFLPFDANVTE
+111 HEGGFLPFDAAVTD
-125 IVRYNQYNKLTVLAN
+125 IVRYNQHNHLAVLAN
-140 NELNEYMLPA
+140 NELNETMLPA
-150 GQTNTLSNGKKVA
+150 GRTTTLSNGKKMA
-163 APYFDFYNYA
+163 TPYFDFYNYA

-178 VKLLALPKERVLDFE
+178 VKLMALPKERVLDFS
-193 VTNRLVDGGAEVDYT
+193 VVHSLSGTAADVAYTVATNGDHAVCVDVYDGAE
-208 VTTNGSHD
+208 
-216 VTVEVLDG
+216 
-224 TTKVA
+224 KVA
-229 EASGKTGTLKITN
+229 HADGKSGTLHIEN
-242 AKLWNV
+242 VKLWNV

-254 NFVIRITDGHAVI
+254 SFVIRITDGETVV
-267 DEYFDKIGIRTFEV
+267 DEYREKIGIRTFEI
-281 KDGHFLL
+281 KDGNFLL
-288 NGKPVYLRGFGKH
+288 NGKAVYLRGFGKH
-301 EDSDIRGRG
+301 EDADIRGRG

-345 ADEEGFLIIDEVPA
+345 ADEEGFLVIDEVPA
-359 VGFMQSTMNFLAANQ
+359 VGFMESTMNFLSASQ
-374 GNGKKVGYFEK
+374 GNGKKVGWFEK
-385 ETTPKLLENHKAALT
+385 ETTPQLLENHKAALI
-400 DMITRD
+400 DMINRD

-433 PLFDLAHELDPQKRP
+433 TLFDLAHEIDPQKRP

-474 RYYGWYVMGGMCI
+474 RYYGWYVMGGMNI
-487 VDAETAF
+487 VDAEAAF
-494 RKEMDGWAQVLNGRP
+494 RREMDGWSMAL
-509 MIFTEYGADTM
+509 
-520 PSEHKLPSVMM
+520 H
-531 SLPNNSKGQQF
+531 
-542 ADFISLNRYY
+542 
-552 GWYVMGGMC
+552 
-561 IVDAETAFRKEMD
+561 
-574 GWAQVLNGRPMIFTE
+574 GRPMIFTE

-615 DMNHNVFDSYDFV
+615 DMNHAVFDSYDFV
-628 QGELVWNFADFQ
+628 KGELVWNFADFQ

-645 MRANGN
+645 MRVNGN

-678 DYKGNTAQF
+678 DYKADK

>member
-1 MENKSLLYPCA
+1 MQNKSLLYPCE
-12 SAARRVIS
+12 SSARRVVS

-25 RFEFDPES
+25 RFAFDPQGQGVDKGWTMALPES
-33 NGMDAGWGVGLPKPI
+33 I
-48 SMPVPASFC
+48 TMPVPASFC

-62 KESREYCGDFW
+62 KDSREYCGDFW

-83 WSGKDV
+83 WEGKDIAV
-89 AIRFGSVTHRAR
+89 RFGSVTHHAR
-101 VFVNGVEVVN
+101 IFVNGVEVTA
-111 HEGGFLPFDANVTE
+111 HEGGFLPFDAAVTD
-125 IVRYNQYNKLTVLAN
+125 IVRYNQHNHLAVLAN
-140 NELNEYMLPA
+140 NELNETMLPA
-150 GQTNTLSNGKKVA
+150 GRTTTLSNGKKMA
-163 APYFDFYNYA
+163 MPYFDFYNYA

-178 VKLLALPKERVLDFE
+178 VKLMALPKERVLDFS
-193 VTNRLVDGGAEVDYT
+193 VVHSISGTAADVAYT
-208 VTTNGSHD
+208 VTTNGDHAVCVD
-216 VTVEVLDG
+216 VYDG
-224 TTKVA
+224 AEKVA
-229 EASGKTGTLKITN
+229 HADGKSGTLHIEN
-242 AKLWNV
+242 VRLWNV

-254 NFVIRITDGHAVI
+254 NFVIRITDGETVV
-267 DEYFDKIGIRTFEV
+267 DEYREKIGIRTFEI
-281 KDGHFLL
+281 KDGNFLL
-288 NGKPVYLRGFGKH
+288 NGKAVYLRGFGKH
-301 EDSDIRGRG
+301 EDADIRGRG

-345 ADEEGFLIIDEVPA
+345 ADEEGFLVIDEVPA
-359 VGFMQSTMNFLAANQ
+359 VGFMESTMNFLSASQ
-374 GNGKKVGYFEK
+374 GNGKKVGWFEK
-385 ETTPKLLENHKAALT
+385 ETTPQLLENHKAALI
-400 DMITRD
+400 DMINRD

-433 PLFDLAHELDPQKRP
+433 TLFDLAHEIDPQKRP

-474 RYYGWYVMGGMCI
+474 RYYGWYVMGGMNI
-487 VDAETAF
+487 VDAEAAF
-494 RKEMDGWAQVLNGRP
+494 RREMDGWSMAL
-509 MIFTEYGADTM
+509 
-520 PSEHKLPSVMM
+520 H
-531 SLPNNSKGQQF
+531 
-542 ADFISLNRYY
+542 
-552 GWYVMGGMC
+552 
-561 IVDAETAFRKEMD
+561 
-574 GWAQVLNGRPMIFTE
+574 GRPMIFTE

-615 DMNHNVFDSYDFV
+615 DMNHAVFDSYDFV
-628 QGELVWNFADFQ
+628 KGELVWNFADFQ

-645 MRANGN
+645 MRVNGN

-678 DYKGNTAQF
+678 DYKADK

>member
-1 MENKSLLYPCA
+1 MQNKSLLYPCE
-12 SAARRVIS
+12 SSARRVVS

-25 RFEFDPES
+25 RFAFDPQGQGVDKGWTMALPES
-33 NGMDAGWGVGLPKPI
+33 I
-48 SMPVPASFC
+48 TMPVPASFC

-62 KESREYCGDFW
+62 KDSREYCGDFW

-83 WSGKDV
+83 WEGKDIAV
-89 AIRFGSVTHRAR
+89 RFGSVTHHAR
-101 VFVNGVEVVN
+101 IFVNGVEVTA
-111 HEGGFLPFDANVTE
+111 HEGGFLPFDAAVTD
-125 IVRYNQYNKLTVLAN
+125 IVRYNQHNHLAVLAN
-140 NELNEYMLPA
+140 NELNETMLPA
-150 GQTNTLSNGKKVA
+150 GRTTTLSNGKKMA
-163 APYFDFYNYA
+163 TPYFDFYNYA

-178 VKLLALPKERVLDFE
+178 VKLMALPKERVLDFS
-193 VTNRLVDGGAEVDYT
+193 VVHSLSGTAADVAYTVATNGDHAVCVDVYDGAE
-208 VTTNGSHD
+208 
-216 VTVEVLDG
+216 
-224 TTKVA
+224 KVA
-229 EASGKTGTLKITN
+229 HGDGKSGTLHIDN
-242 AKLWNV
+242 VKLWNV

-254 NFVIRITDGHAVI
+254 SFVIRITDGETVV
-267 DEYFDKIGIRTFEV
+267 DEYREKIGIRTFEI
-281 KDGHFLL
+281 KDGNFLL
-288 NGKPVYLRGFGKH
+288 NGKAVYLRGFGKH
-301 EDSDIRGRG
+301 EDADIRGRG

-345 ADEEGFLIIDEVPA
+345 ADEEGFLVIDEVPA
-359 VGFMQSTMNFLAANQ
+359 VGFMESTMNFLSASQ
-374 GNGKKVGYFEK
+374 GNGKKVGWFEK
-385 ETTPKLLENHKAALT
+385 ETTPQLLENHKAALI
-400 DMITRD
+400 DMINRD

-433 PLFDLAHELDPQKRP
+433 TLFDLAHEIDPQKRP

-474 RYYGWYVMGGMCI
+474 RYYGWYVMGGMNI
-487 VDAETAF
+487 VDAEAAF
-494 RKEMDGWAQVLNGRP
+494 RREMDGWSMAL
-509 MIFTEYGADTM
+509 
-520 PSEHKLPSVMM
+520 H
-531 SLPNNSKGQQF
+531 
-542 ADFISLNRYY
+542 
-552 GWYVMGGMC
+552 
-561 IVDAETAFRKEMD
+561 
-574 GWAQVLNGRPMIFTE
+574 GRPMIFTE

-615 DMNHNVFDSYDFV
+615 DMNHAVFDSYDFV
-628 QGELVWNFADFQ
+628 KGELVWNFADFQ

-645 MRANGN
+645 MRVNGN

-678 DYKGNTAQF
+678 DYKADK

>member
-1 MENKSLLYPCA
+1 MQDKSLLYPCE
-12 SAARRVIS
+12 SSARRVVS

-25 RFEFDPES
+25 RFAFDPQGQGVDKGWTMALPES
-33 NGMDAGWGVGLPKPI
+33 I
-48 SMPVPASFC
+48 TMPVPASFC

-62 KESREYCGDFW
+62 KDSREYCGDFW

-83 WSGKDV
+83 WEGKDIAV
-89 AIRFGSVTHRAR
+89 RFGSVTHHAR
-101 VFVNGVEVVN
+101 IFVNGVEVTS
-111 HEGGFLPFDANVTE
+111 HEGGFLPFDAAVTD
-125 IVRYNQYNKLTVLAN
+125 IVRYNQHNHLAVLAN
-140 NELNEYMLPA
+140 NELNETMLPA
-150 GQTNTLSNGKKVA
+150 GRTTTLSNGKKMA
-163 APYFDFYNYA
+163 TPYFDFYNYA

-178 VKLLALPKERVLDFE
+178 VKLMALPKERVLDFS
-193 VTNRLVDGGAEVDYT
+193 VVHSLSGAAADVAYT
-208 VTTNGSHD
+208 VTTNGDHAVCVD
-216 VTVEVLDG
+216 VYDG
-224 TTKVA
+224 AEKVA
-229 EASGKTGTLKITN
+229 HADGKSGTLHIEN
-242 AKLWNV
+242 VRLWNV

-254 NFVIRITDGHAVI
+254 SFVIRITDGETVV
-267 DEYFDKIGIRTFEV
+267 DEYREKIGIRTFEI
-281 KDGHFLL
+281 KDGNFLL
-288 NGKPVYLRGFGKH
+288 NGKAVYLRGFGKH
-301 EDSDIRGRG
+301 EDADIRGRG

-345 ADEEGFLIIDEVPA
+345 ADEEGFLVIDEVPA
-359 VGFMQSTMNFLAANQ
+359 VGFMESTMNFLSASQ
-374 GNGKKVGYFEK
+374 GNGKKVGWFEK
-385 ETTPKLLENHKAALT
+385 ETTPQLLENHKAALI
-400 DMITRD
+400 DMINRD

-433 PLFDLAHELDPQKRP
+433 TLFDLAHEIDPQKRP

-474 RYYGWYVMGGMCI
+474 RYYGWYVMGGMNI
-487 VDAETAF
+487 VDAEAAF
-494 RKEMDGWAQVLNGRP
+494 RREMDGWSMAL
-509 MIFTEYGADTM
+509 
-520 PSEHKLPSVMM
+520 H
-531 SLPNNSKGQQF
+531 
-542 ADFISLNRYY
+542 
-552 GWYVMGGMC
+552 
-561 IVDAETAFRKEMD
+561 
-574 GWAQVLNGRPMIFTE
+574 GRPMIFTE

-615 DMNHNVFDSYDFV
+615 DMNHAVFDSYDFV
-628 QGELVWNFADFQ
+628 KGELVWNFADFQ

-645 MRANGN
+645 MRVNGN

-678 DYKGNTAQF
+678 DYKADK